1 MNLLSNAASS
11 ADSEKKWM
19 LRFKEGDE
27 TAFGELLRRY
37 EKPVINLAFKFLGGR
52 EEAEDAA
59 QETFLEIYRRAGSYQ
74 PTGKLSSWIFTIAAH
89 ICLNLKRKKKR
100 APEIPLEETAES
112 PIHTPPG
119 ILERAELQPAVG
131 KALLALPDTQRLAV
145 ILAQFEGMTL
155 EEISRVLGVSAG
167 AVKQLLHRA
176 KNSLKNRLRPFMSPS
191 SRNIPETKK
200 RV

>member
-1 MNLLSNAASS
+1 MNRFFNAASS
-11 ADSEKKWM
+11 ADSEREWM
-19 LRFKEGDE
+19 LRFKEGDK

-59 QETFLEIYRRAGSYQ
+59 QETFLEIYRRAGSYK

-100 APEIPLEETAES
+100 ALEIPLEETAES

-145 ILAQFEGMTL
+145 ILARFEGMTL

-176 KNSLKNRLRPFMSPS
+176 KNSLKNHLRPFMDPS

-200 RV
+200 MV